1 MFVILPFELIM
12 PMPIAFA
19 ASFDPVEFSGESM
32 SMLSM
37 VLTLLLCLLCLLG
50 AATALLLGILA
61 ETDAAPGPGV
71 ALGGAAAMGTTPFP
85 PLMPVAPTEDPAEPW
100 YEVGVLAVLPPPPE
114 PVTDG
119 GLALSLTLLARP
131 LVGVVTVVV
140 GAVLMDVT
148 TEFFLVL
155 GALGVGWE
163 PIFLEARVAAPPD
176 APTGSPRTAI
186 AFLDH
191 VCLEGQRPNDAM

>member
-1 MFVILPFELIM
+1 MLFMPMPMDPGPMGLVVIPNPLARPMFVILPFELIM

-85 PLMPVAPTEDPAEPW
+85 PLMPVAPTEDPAEP
-100 YEVGVLAVLPPPPE
+100 
-114 PVTDG
+114 
-119 GLALSLTLLARP
+119 
-131 LVGVVTVVV
+131 
-140 GAVLMDVT
+140 
-148 TEFFLVL
+148 
-155 GALGVGWE
+155 
-163 PIFLEARVAAPPD
+163 
-176 APTGSPRTAI
+176 
-186 AFLDH
+186 
-191 VCLEGQRPNDAM
+191 